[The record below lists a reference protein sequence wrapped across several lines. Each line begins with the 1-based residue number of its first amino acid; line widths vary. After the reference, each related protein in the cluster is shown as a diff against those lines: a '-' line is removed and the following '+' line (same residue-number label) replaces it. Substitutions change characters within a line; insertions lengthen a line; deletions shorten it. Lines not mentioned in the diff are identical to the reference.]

1 MKQKMGIDRI
11 AIGQRLRSLRGEK
24 PIQKVAEDLG
34 VSVAA
39 ISMWEN
45 GERLPKDDMKIS
57 LASYYGTSV
66 QALFYAD

>member
-1 MKQKMGIDRI
+1 MNQNAGIDRI
-11 AIGQRLRSLRGEK
+11 AIGQRLRGLRGEK

-34 VSVAA
+34 VSVSA

-45 GERLPKDDMKIS
+45 GERLPKDDMKIT

-66 QALFYAD
+66 QALFYAQ

>member
-1 MKQKMGIDRI
+1 MNQKQGIDRT

-34 VSVAA
+34 VSVSA

-45 GERLPKDDMKIS
+45 GERLPKDDLKIS

>member
-1 MKQKMGIDRI
+1 MTQKIGIDRI
-11 AIGQRLRSLRGEK
+11 AIGQRLRNLRGDK

-34 VSVAA
+34 VSVSA

-45 GERLPKDDMKIS
+45 GERLPKDDKKIA

-66 QALFYAD
+66 QALFYAQ